1 MVTVTRSFFSAT
13 AAPSPL
19 HTFLSALCN
28 SSPVPKIQI
37 GFLREWAMSCLGG
50 QAVLRMQPL
59 PPFHPWQCCSLR
71 SPQEL
76 SRGGWSSH
84 QPFSLLL
91 AIDFLE
97 IPLPEL
103 PRATRAGLSWNS
115 LCCWELDESN
125 TSSALPGLS
134 LGSEIPGSQLRLFQ
148 AHVFI
153 LIWAKG
159 VSAGAKPVT
168 HSKGTNPSVNGR
180 GQNGLYQT
188 LPHIPRLVVF
198 SCYCSI
204 VITTDKLPLK
214 WCYWEGMWGG
224 KEKLIFQG

>member
-153 LIWAKG
+153 LIWARG
-159 VSAGAKPVT
+159 VSAGASNTQLPARAQTPALMAEAKMDFIKPCHTSPGWWFFPVT
-168 HSKGTNPSVNGR
+168 A
-180 GQNGLYQT
+180 
-188 LPHIPRLVVF
+188 
-198 SCYCSI
+198 
-204 VITTDKLPLK
+204 PL
-214 WCYWEGMWGG
+214 
-224 KEKLIFQG
+224 L